1 MFDTILKQI
10 IMKRILLTVFA
21 MASIN
26 CFSFAAKHTITN
38 VGTTFSPN
46 TLTIEVGENV
56 EFSLAGEHNA
66 VEVTKAT
73 WDANGN
79 TRKSG
84 GFSVPFGG
92 GEVVFNTAGTYYYVC
107 EPHASVGM
115 KGRIIVVAATAVP
128 SVPENVSA
136 FEVFPNPASSFV
148 TISYTLHK
156 STFVNIRLINTVG
169 VEIADIIKESQA
181 PGRYESIFYL
191 NDDLIPGIYY
201 ININSDN
208 QSYIEKVL
216 LK

>member
-1 MFDTILKQI
+1 MR
-10 IMKRILLTVFA
+10 RILFVAIIL
-21 MASIN
+21 ASIS
-26 CFSFAAKHTITN
+26 CFSYAAKHTITN

-56 EFSLAGEHNA
+56 EFNLGGEHNA

-79 TRKSG
+79 TPKNG

-115 KGRIIVVAATAVP
+115 KGRIIVVPATAVL

-136 FEVFPNPASSFV
+136 FEVFPNPASDFV
-148 TISYTLHK
+148 TISYTLHS
-156 STFVNIRLINTVG
+156 STFVDIRLINAVG
-169 VEIADIIKESQA
+169 VEIADIIKESQG
-181 PGRYESIFYL
+181 PGQYESKYYL
-191 NDDLIPGIYY
+191 NNDLIPGIYY
-201 ININSDN
+201 IRINSDN

-216 LK
+216 LQ